1 MTKDRYPLY
10 GLALVVGAAV
20 AVWAG
25 LPPALLLLLLVC
37 PLMMFFMM
45 RGMHGGQ
52 QGPGGHGSHD
62 DTAVPRSDTR
72 QGPGASAPR
81 RPDGSHERIDQ
92 P

>member
-1 MTKDRYPLY
+1 MLSPEGLEVIMTKDRYPLY
-10 GLALVVGAAV
+10 GLAVVVGAAV

-25 LPPALLLLLLVC
+25 LPPALLLFLLVC

-52 QGPGGHGSHD
+52 
-62 DTAVPRSDTR
+62 
-72 QGPGASAPR
+72 GPGAGQPR
-81 RPDGSHERIDQ
+81 RPDGSHERIHQ